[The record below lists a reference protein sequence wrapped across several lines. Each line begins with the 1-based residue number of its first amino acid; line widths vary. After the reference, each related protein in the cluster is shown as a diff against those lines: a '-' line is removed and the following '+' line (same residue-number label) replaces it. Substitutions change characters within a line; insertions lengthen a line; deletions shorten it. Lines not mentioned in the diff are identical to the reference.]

1 MDLSERRLSIDVSK
15 GKDSKF
21 KAKRFFIDLD
31 QPGID
36 FLGMFNRYKE
46 FIESM
51 YAKDFLTMDN
61 YGKKFFITC
70 KVDTMTWNDTRVT
83 TSIFTKVFRD
93 RLKLYFNKAQ
103 PNMTDEEVDEVAKS
117 YGSHSMRRGG
127 TSTAKLNG
135 VAEDEVME
143 LGGWNRKATKD
154 GYQCTNITGENMAY
168 KKMKLPLSKTHQIS
182 SGRALFSDP
191 TKKIKASQPSQQLK
205 KKQKK

>member
-1 MDLSERRLSIDVSK
+1 
-15 GKDSKF
+15 
-21 KAKRFFIDLD
+21 
-31 QPGID
+31 
-36 FLGMFNRYKE
+36 
-46 FIESM
+46 
-51 YAKDFLTMDN
+51 
-61 YGKKFFITC
+61 
-70 KVDTMTWNDTRVT
+70 
-83 TSIFTKVFRD
+83 
-93 RLKLYFNKAQ
+93 
-103 PNMTDEEVDEVAKS
+103 MTDEEVDEVAKS